1 MYYIYGVSC
10 GVLLFL
16 YIHTHLLNILYI
28 FPHIL
33 NISYMYITYMLCMW
47 ASVCVCEGTALVSE
61 THSTGLLISPVV
73 VRLSVT

>member
-1 MYYIYGVSC
+1 MWVSNPAASYDYSLSFQ
-10 GVLLFL
+10 V
-16 YIHTHLLNILYI
+16 I

-47 ASVCVCEGTALVSE
+47 ASASVCVCEGTALVSE

-73 VRLSVT
+73 VRLSII